1 MADTLLLVA
10 RHGYHGLCIEFKQ
23 EQEMW
28 SKGKRTL
35 TRTYQRK
42 EQREWQEAVEK
53 QGYKYAVVRTFDE
66 SEKLIREYLTDKN
79 G

>member
-1 MADTLLLVA
+1 
-10 RHGYHGLCIEFKQ
+10 
-23 EQEMW
+23 MW
-28 SKGKRTL
+28 SRGKRTL

-66 SEKLIREYLTDKN
+66 FEKLIREYLTDKN